1 MAAPAEVKS
10 FGVKNSQLFIN
21 NRFQESQSGKTFA
34 TVNPADESVIAQ
46 IAEGDKADIDLAV
59 NGARKAFDDGSKWS
73 KMSAGRRGK
82 LLWKLSDLIMKNLD
96 ELAYLETIDCGKP
109 ISETKMIEIPLAA
122 DIFAYYAGAATKIE
136 GETIPVSGNFFNYT
150 LREPL
155 GVVGLIIPWNFP
167 LITAAR
173 KIAAALAAGNTV
185 VVKPSEFT
193 PLSTLKL
200 AELFAEAGFPEGVF
214 NVVTGFG
221 STAGAALVAHP
232 DVDGIAFTGSTSVG
246 QEIMRTGALTMKRLS
261 LELGGKSPNI
271 VLADADIDTTVKM
284 AAAAI
289 FYNKGE
295 VCTAGSRLLLEESI
309 HDEFVEKLA
318 ARASKMVPGDPLNP
332 ETKLGPLTSEVQ
344 LKKVQGYVDA
354 GKTEGAKLLAG
365 GQRIGT
371 RGYFFTPTV
380 FDGVRTTMKI
390 AQEEIFGPVLST
402 LTFKD
407 FDDAVRTANDTY
419 YGLAA
424 GIWTR
429 DIKKAHTLAR
439 RIKAGTVW
447 INTYNMYDAAM
458 PYGGY
463 KMSGFTRECGMEAIY
478 EFYTQVKSVWVDLN

>member
-1 MAAPAEVKS
+1 MPVASDIKTFDVRQT
-10 FGVKNSQLFIN
+10 NLFIN
-21 NRFQESQSGKTFA
+21 NSFVASSSGKTFA
-34 TVNPADESVIAQ
+34 TTNPANEDVIAQ
-46 IAEGDKADIDLAV
+46 IAEGDARDIDLAV
-59 NGARKAFDDGSKWS
+59 AAARKAFEGKWAKTNPS
-73 KMSAGRRGK
+73 RRGK
-82 LLWKLSDLIMKNLD
+82 FLWKISELILENLD

-109 ISETKMIEIPLAA
+109 ISETRQIEIPLTS

-193 PLSTLKL
+193 PLSTLRL
-200 AELFAEAGFPEGVF
+200 AELIAQAGLPEGAF
-214 NVVTGFG
+214 NVITGYG
-221 STAGAALVAHP
+221 KTAGAALVAHP
-232 DVDGIAFTGSTSVG
+232 DVDGIAFTGSTTTG
-246 QEIMRTGALTMKRLS
+246 QELMKAAAGSMKRLS

-271 VLADADIDTTVKM
+271 VFADSDVDVAVKM

-295 VCTAGSRLLLEESI
+295 VCTAGSRLLVEKTI

-318 ARASKMVPGDPLNP
+318 ARAAKMVPADPLHP
-332 ETKLGPLTSEVQ
+332 ETRLGPLTSDVQ
-344 LKKVQGYVDA
+344 MQKVMRYVDEGRAA
-354 GKTEGAKLLAG
+354 GARVVAG
-365 GQRIGT
+365 GSRVGQ
-371 RGYFFTPTV
+371 RGYYFQPTV
-380 FDGVRTTMKI
+380 FDAVRPDMKI
-390 AQEEIFGPVLST
+390 AQDEIFGPVLAAM
-402 LTFKD
+402 TFKD
-407 FDDAVRTANDTY
+407 FDDAVRLANETY

-463 KMSGFTRECGMEAIY
+463 KMSGFTRECGMEALY

>member
-1 MAAPAEVKS
+1 S
-10 FGVKNSQLFIN
+10 
-21 NRFQESQSGKTFA
+21 SG
-34 TVNPADESVIAQ
+34 
-46 IAEGDKADIDLAV
+46 
-59 NGARKAFDDGSKWS
+59 
-73 KMSAGRRGK
+73 GRRGK
-82 LLWKLSDLIMKNLD
+82 YLWKISDLISRNVD

-109 ISETKMIEIPLAA
+109 ISETKNIEIPITA
-122 DIFAYYAGAATKIE
+122 DIFAYYAGAASKIE
-136 GETIPVSGNFFNYT
+136 GETIPVNGNFFNYT

-155 GVVGLIIPWNFP
+155 GVIGLIIPWNFP

-185 VVKPSEFT
+185 VVKPSEYT

-200 AELFAEAGFPEGVF
+200 AQLVQEAGLPEGVF
-214 NVVTGFG
+214 NVVPGFG
-221 STAGAALVAHP
+221 SAAGAALVNHP

-246 QEIMRTGALTMKRLS
+246 QQIMRVGANSMKRLS

-271 VLADADIDTTVKM
+271 VFSDSDVDTAVKM
-284 AAAAI
+284 ATAAI

-295 VCTAGSRLLLEESI
+295 VCTAGSRLLVEENI
-309 HDEFVEKLA
+309 YDEFVEKLA
-318 ARASKMVPGDPLNP
+318 ARAAKMVPGDPLLP
-332 ETKLGPLTSEVQ
+332 DTRLGPLTSEQQ
-344 LKKVQGYVDA
+344 LTKVVGYVES
-354 GKTEGAKLLAG
+354 GKQEGAKLLAG
-365 GQRIGT
+365 GARIGSE
-371 RGYFFTPTV
+371 GYFFQPTV
-380 FDGVRTTMKI
+380 FGSVSTTMKI
-390 AQEEIFGPVLST
+390 AREEIFGPVLSA
-402 LTFKD
+402 LSFKD
-407 FDDAVRTANDTY
+407 FDDAVQKANDTA

-429 DIKKAHTLAR
+429 DIKKAHNLAR

>member
-1 MAAPAEVKS
+1 MAAPAEVKT

-59 NGARKAFDDGSKWS
+59 DCARKAFVDGAKWS
-73 KMSAGRRGK
+73 KTSASRRGK
-82 LLWKLSDLIMKNLD
+82 FLWKLSDLIMKNLD

-109 ISETKMIEIPLAA
+109 ISETKAIEIPVTA

-200 AELFAEAGFPEGVF
+200 AELFAEAGLPEGVF

-221 STAGAALVAHP
+221 RTAGAALVAHP

-332 ETKLGPLTSEVQ
+332 DTKLGPLTSEVQ

-354 GKTEGAKLLAG
+354 GKSDGAKLLAG

-371 RGYFFTPTV
+371 RGYYFTPTV

-402 LTFKD
+402 LTFRD